1 MIFGTVEATML
12 LMLATAF
19 LGGVAYY
26 AYQRS
31 GDSLHPAIV
40 LAPLFLLGLVMEPAQ
55 RLLHPE
61 IVQFF
66 PDYQG
71 ISFALMVQYLGM
83 AALFAGM
90 LSIVSRI
97 GTDRQR
103 SMILDMSLD
112 PRKRAK
118 VRIVAWSLAAF
129 SLAGYWY
136 GIYLQGGFV
145 QSYSMSKGGIANMS
159 GYFGEAQNLGVA
171 ALVFYAVS
179 VQGARLTV
187 THVLIGLLMISPV
200 LLHGTFGGRRGPLF
214 IAGASMFVA
223 YFIAVGRV
231 PKFRYIAAM
240 SSILLVGVVFIG
252 SQRQFLYFGSGQGM
266 DLETFWTAILG
277 KQIESGDNFVVSSG
291 AVNAIYE
298 IDEYHWGRRFLTM
311 FGVRPIPR
319 ALWPSKYD
327 DISLALYGRSF
338 ADLQNAHY
346 QWLTV
351 LGWRPTNGY
360 AINAIVDLF
369 WEFSWGYVLAL
380 WFFGRGISMV
390 WYRFRTIGGFW
401 FVGYF
406 LIAALAIY
414 LPTQS
419 FSAFAHRF
427 LYLSVMSFIFW
438 RFTVGRESKRR
449 VVRGTTARPMNAQ
462 TLP

>member
-1 MIFGTVEATML
+1 
-12 LMLATAF
+12 
-19 LGGVAYY
+19 
-26 AYQRS
+26 
-31 GDSLHPAIV
+31 
-40 LAPLFLLGLVMEPAQ
+40 
-55 RLLHPE
+55 
-61 IVQFF
+61 
-66 PDYQG
+66 
-71 ISFALMVQYLGM
+71 
-83 AALFAGM
+83 
-90 LSIVSRI
+90 
-97 GTDRQR
+97 
-103 SMILDMSLD
+103 
-112 PRKRAK
+112 
-118 VRIVAWSLAAF
+118 
-129 SLAGYWY
+129 
-136 GIYLQGGFV
+136 
-145 QSYSMSKGGIANMS
+145 
-159 GYFGEAQNLGVA
+159 
-171 ALVFYAVS
+171 
-179 VQGARLTV
+179 LTV

-223 YFIAVGRV
+223 FFIAVGRV

-298 IDEYHWGRRFLTM
+298 IDEYHWGRRFITT

-319 ALWPSKYD
+319 AVWATKYD
-327 DISLALYGRSF
+327 DASFFLYGRPFEEIQQDYLRWKS
-338 ADLQNAHY
+338 
-346 QWLTV
+346 V
-351 LGWRPTNGY
+351 LGWRPTSGF
-360 AINAIVDLF
+360 AVNAIVDLF
-369 WEFSWGYVLAL
+369 WEFSWGYVFAL
-380 WFFGRGISMV
+380 WCFGRGISMV

-406 LIAALAIY
+406 LITALAIY

-449 VVRGTTARPMNAQ
+449 VFRGPTARPMNAQ